1 MAAKKQET
9 EEEINIQT
17 YELLRILAMS
27 QNCQRVYYLTM
38 ISIELVLSANNLKPT
53 EQQKSLKQNW
63 KKKKIKNDTKKK
75 WHSCLMSKD
84 SHDSQNELINFHYS
98 IKICI
103 IQHPTP
109 NWFTKPNWR
118 ILLPLPFLL
127 DPIPALLY
135 VLLHL

>member
-53 EQQKSLKQNW
+53 EQHKSLKQN
-63 KKKKIKNDTKKK
+63 
-75 WHSCLMSKD
+75 
-84 SHDSQNELINFHYS
+84 
-98 IKICI
+98 
-103 IQHPTP
+103 
-109 NWFTKPNWR
+109 
-118 ILLPLPFLL
+118 
-127 DPIPALLY
+127 
-135 VLLHL
+135 

>member
-1 MAAKKQET
+1 MAAKKKET

-75 WHSCLMSKD
+75 MAFMFD
-84 SHDSQNELINFHYS
+84 VQG
-98 IKICI
+98 
-103 IQHPTP
+103 QP
-109 NWFTKPNWR
+109 R
-118 ILLPLPFLL
+118 
-127 DPIPALLY
+127 
-135 VLLHL
+135 